1 MLLKTYDR
9 ILELFHGNHGYMN
22 FEQLKD
28 EGITVTQIQELT
40 EKGVLDKFARG
51 WYWCGMCGIDRPE
64 HHRYIEIGMANKNA
78 VICMDSACYLQGL
91 LKEEPDVI
99 SVATERT
106 DRKKMEFAFPV
117 RRYYLQNTGLQDE
130 IEEFATEF
138 GSFKV
143 YSADRSA
150 CDCIRMKDR
159 LGESILEEIRLNYRK
174 KQCDA
179 QRLLEYGKRLRA
191 LKCVKEQA
199 GQWYDIDE

>member
-1 MLLKTYDR
+1 ML
-9 ILELFHGNHGYMN
+9 
-22 FEQLKD
+22 
-28 EGITVTQIQELT
+28 
-40 EKGVLDKFARG
+40 
-51 WYWCGMCGIDRPE
+51 
-64 HHRYIEIGMANKNA
+64 
-78 VICMDSACYLQGL
+78 SAGASERRTGCDLC
-91 LKEEPDVI
+91 I
-99 SVATERT
+99 ERT
-106 DRKKMEFAFPV
+106 DGPEEDG
-117 RRYYLQNTGLQDE
+117 YLQNTGLQDE